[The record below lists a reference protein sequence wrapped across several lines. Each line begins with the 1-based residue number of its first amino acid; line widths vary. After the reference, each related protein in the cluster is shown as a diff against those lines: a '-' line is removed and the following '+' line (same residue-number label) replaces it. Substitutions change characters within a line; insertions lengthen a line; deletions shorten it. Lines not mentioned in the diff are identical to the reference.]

1 MFSFDAEHC
10 CQSPVVISFSFNSC
24 CLHLRAWIFPKS
36 SDVRERWRLILSSWS
51 SLGLYGNNP
60 KHRDCSHA
68 QTSPCPSLSP
78 HPSPFLF
85 DFFPT
90 CAGDV
95 QLKSSCNLKQQ
106 DYRTTLPYLA
116 VLFCV
121 PFFFFKVI
129 TIIFV
134 CCARAL
140 WHSMH
145 MGKENH
151 LTEVREI
158 SFLLQCFNFLFILCL
173 FVCFWVFICEFLL
186 HF

>member
-1 MFSFDAEHC
+1 MVVTPYLPGEAMFSFDAERC
-10 CQSPVVISFSFNSC
+10 SQSPVVISFSFNSC

-36 SDVRERWRLILSSWS
+36 SDVREHWRLILSSWS

-85 DFFPT
+85 DFFPI

-121 PFFFFKVI
+121 PFFFSKKKVI

-134 CCARAL
+134 CCAHAL

-145 MGKENH
+145 MGKE
-151 LTEVREI
+151 TT
-158 SFLLQCFNFLFILCL
+158 
-173 FVCFWVFICEFLL
+173 
-186 HF
+186 

>member
-78 HPSPFLF
+78 HPSPFSLI
-85 DFFPT
+85 FFPH
-90 CAGDV
+90 V
-95 QLKSSCNLKQQ
+95 QVMFSWNPLVILNSRIIEPHCHIWLFCFVFLFFFLKLLLLFLCVVHVPCDTACTWEK
-106 DYRTTLPYLA
+106 RTT
-116 VLFCV
+116 
-121 PFFFFKVI
+121 
-129 TIIFV
+129 
-134 CCARAL
+134 
-140 WHSMH
+140 
-145 MGKENH
+145 
-151 LTEVREI
+151 
-158 SFLLQCFNFLFILCL
+158 
-173 FVCFWVFICEFLL
+173 
-186 HF
+186 